1 MPETEH
7 IKKVFC
13 GRYTID
19 NDEGG
24 RIIKCNDN
32 FCVLTGYSRE
42 QIESGEIDFFSLIPP
57 EDRELYLQ
65 KVAMLAKDGGG
76 ILEHRIVTA
85 DGGRR
90 SVICIAEAYTDDRG
104 HNCARI
110 TISDIG
116 ERLMLE
122 QDYIRSRRE
131 IETLI
136 DYMPGAIVVYK
147 LSEDGMRVV
156 KAGREYYEMI
166 GDDPEKPAGI
176 LSGFFT
182 DEQIREL
189 KAAAAECVEMRLTID
204 KEMRVMRSGKWIKL
218 KGRYYGKDEDGCDM
232 IYCAAIDIT
241 EEKKRRKKLIQ
252 QNLCFTLVAENTDY
266 SFFEYDNETDVFT
279 TTSKKL
285 RGHHKSEGTFSRF
298 IELHTSEKYVHA
310 DDCDAYYNAWNDAIA
325 KPCKGSV
332 DYRTNAYNDGGDY
345 KWHRMVYISIG
356 DEKGDVTNVYGMIY
370 SIDHIKMLRSEL
382 DDDKREI
389 ERLSSTDHVT
399 GLLNRNSFKKT
410 AAKMLK
416 ELFSDSMSFAIVY
429 SDIND
434 FSYINENFGYEA
446 GNIMLND
453 FADIIRGLDTT
464 VCGCRIY
471 SDYFVGL
478 YRARTR
484 EKLINSIAE
493 RNKSFTE
500 KQRSKYPMSDTQISS
515 GIYFLRSA
523 DEDITIAMDNANL
536 ARRSIKGR
544 SDIPGGVYTERMR
557 KKRSHD
563 QTIASEVWNAMTSG
577 AIELFLQPKFDLKT
591 RKIIGAEALTRWRN
605 PDGSYKMPF
614 EFIDVLENVG
624 YITHLDMYIY
634 EQVLKCLAEWKRDGK
649 TLIPISVNFSRKHN
663 NDPDFVAKVARLAE
677 FYSVDKNLIEIEITE
692 SCFTQ
697 DVKNLFTN
705 MRKLRENGFKIDI
718 DDFGTGYSS
727 LSVLLEAPVDIVKVD
742 KVFIDDIGNSE
753 RSREYIDRI
762 CSLIRTT
769 RKEIIFEGVETEEQ
783 AQILAESGHSM
794 AQGWLFDR
802 AISVKEFNDKYMN

>member
-1 MPETEH
+1 
-7 IKKVFC
+7 
-13 GRYTID
+13 
-19 NDEGG
+19 
-24 RIIKCNDN
+24 
-32 FCVLTGYSRE
+32 
-42 QIESGEIDFFSLIPP
+42 
-57 EDRELYLQ
+57 
-65 KVAMLAKDGGG
+65 
-76 ILEHRIVTA
+76 
-85 DGGRR
+85 
-90 SVICIAEAYTDDRG
+90 
-104 HNCARI
+104 
-110 TISDIG
+110 
-116 ERLMLE
+116 
-122 QDYIRSRRE
+122 
-131 IETLI
+131 
-136 DYMPGAIVVYK
+136 
-147 LSEDGMRVV
+147 
-156 KAGREYYEMI
+156 
-166 GDDPEKPAGI
+166 
-176 LSGFFT
+176 
-182 DEQIREL
+182 
-189 KAAAAECVEMRLTID
+189 
-204 KEMRVMRSGKWIKL
+204 
-218 KGRYYGKDEDGCDM
+218 
-232 IYCAAIDIT
+232 
-241 EEKKRRKKLIQ
+241 
-252 QNLCFTLVAENTDY
+252 
-266 SFFEYDNETDVFT
+266 
-279 TTSKKL
+279 
-285 RGHHKSEGTFSRF
+285 
-298 IELHTSEKYVHA
+298 
-310 DDCDAYYNAWNDAIA
+310 
-325 KPCKGSV
+325 
-332 DYRTNAYNDGGDY
+332 
-345 KWHRMVYISIG
+345 
-356 DEKGDVTNVYGMIY
+356 
-370 SIDHIKMLRSEL
+370 
-382 DDDKREI
+382 
-389 ERLSSTDHVT
+389 
-399 GLLNRNSFKKT
+399 
-410 AAKMLK
+410 
-416 ELFSDSMSFAIVY
+416 
-429 SDIND
+429 
-434 FSYINENFGYEA
+434 
-446 GNIMLND
+446 
-453 FADIIRGLDTT
+453 
-464 VCGCRIY
+464 
-471 SDYFVGL
+471 
-478 YRARTR
+478 
-484 EKLINSIAE
+484 
-493 RNKSFTE
+493 
-500 KQRSKYPMSDTQISS
+500 MSDTQISS

-677 FYSVDKNLIEIEITE
+677 FYGVDKNLIEIEITE